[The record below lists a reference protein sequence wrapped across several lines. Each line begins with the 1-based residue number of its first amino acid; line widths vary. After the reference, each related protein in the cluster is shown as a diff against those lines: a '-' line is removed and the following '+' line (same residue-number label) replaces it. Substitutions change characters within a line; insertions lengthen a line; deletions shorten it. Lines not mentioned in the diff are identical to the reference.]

1 MIKRIAISGAPGT
14 GKTCLI
20 NGLSMHGYK
29 CHAEVSREIIAEQFK
44 IGGDITPWKDLD
56 AFSELVIDE
65 RIKQFKQAKE
75 EIEFFD
81 RTIIDSFAYLLKDT
95 LPITK
100 KWDGLAKEYR
110 YSKIAFITPPWESI
124 YKSDSERMEDFETAT
139 SIHEFMIKAYELY
152 DYEIVLI
159 PKVSVSERIKFILNH
174 IEYARFT

>member
-1 MIKRIAISGAPGT
+1 MANSPLKFFIPGQGSITSQIMKRFQ
-14 GKTCLI
+14 
-20 NGLSMHGYK
+20 
-29 CHAEVSREIIAEQFK
+29 ESR
-44 IGGDITPWKDLD
+44 KDP
-56 AFSELVIDE
+56 
-65 RIKQFKQAKE
+65 FKQAKE

-81 RTIIDSFAYLLKDT
+81 RTIIDSFAYLLKDA
-95 LPITK
+95 LPITN

-110 YSKIAFITPPWESI
+110 YSKTAFITPPWESI

-159 PKVSVSERIKFILNH
+159 PKVSVSERIKFILKH